1 MGYGALKRACK
12 ENERDHV
19 DDPRS
24 VLTPFRYVL
33 YIHISPSSM
42 AVELADDDVLD
53 TVLSADYLH
62 FVVAT
67 LTLWVR
73 VYHVKSI
80 LRAFS

>member
-1 MGYGALKRACK
+1 MGYGARGRACK

-53 TVLSADYLH
+53 S
-62 FVVAT
+62 
-67 LTLWVR
+67 
-73 VYHVKSI
+73 
-80 LRAFS
+80 